1 MTSTLYSILA
11 RIALTLAL
19 IALAL
24 ALGLTVVTAQDV
36 GYNAMPGADF
46 NKYKTYKWVAQEPT
60 RFGFRTVREKPD
72 AVDEHGW
79 PGHRHAALVA

>member
-46 NKYKTYKWVAQEPT
+46 SKDKTYKWVKIEGAPVPRSNHGCADQ
-60 RFGFRTVREKPD
+60 V
-72 AVDEHGW
+72 VDRWSARNQGPHQDRG
-79 PGHRHAALVA
+79 